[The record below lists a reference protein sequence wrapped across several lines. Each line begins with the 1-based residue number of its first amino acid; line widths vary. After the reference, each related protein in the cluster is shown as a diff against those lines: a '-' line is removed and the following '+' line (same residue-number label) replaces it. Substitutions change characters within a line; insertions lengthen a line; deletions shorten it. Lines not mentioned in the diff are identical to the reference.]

1 MSGLT
6 KTQKLRKT
14 IREDLLAQLAVNG
27 TEGGY
32 YTDLVDDYMGLWDAK
47 HGLLQDIRERGVAVE
62 VTTNAGV
69 TNVRKNDSVGE
80 LVKVNAQMLKL
91 LDALNI
97 EPGQSAGEEIVL

>member
-1 MSGLT
+1 MPGLT
-6 KTQKLRKT
+6 RIQKLRKT
-14 IREDLLAQLAVNG
+14 IRDDLLAQLSMNG

-32 YTDLVDDYMGLWDAK
+32 YTDLVDDYLGLWDAK
-47 HGLLQDIRERGVAVE
+47 QGLLQDIRERGVAVE

-97 EPGQSAGEEIVL
+97 EPGRSTGEEIVL